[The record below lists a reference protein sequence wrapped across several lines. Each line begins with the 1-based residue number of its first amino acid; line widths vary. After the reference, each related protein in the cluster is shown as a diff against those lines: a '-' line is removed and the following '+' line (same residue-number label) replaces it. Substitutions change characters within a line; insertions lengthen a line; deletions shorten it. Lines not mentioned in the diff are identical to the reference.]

1 MGRAAAAMLGKAFSY
16 LIAPTL
22 PEHTRRVGI
31 NRMPKNAGDLNC
43 GRLKLEEDTT
53 IILRVFGS

>member
-43 GRLKLEEDTT
+43 GRLKLEEDDNDDV
-53 IILRVFGS
+53 LR